1 MMGLPFTERRAVTE
15 MTAIRYVVADRPAKS
30 RILDEL
36 CANTGWHRNHARKAL
51 RAALQ
56 PKVVAPRRSPRPPVY
71 GPDVIAAL
79 TVCWLVLGMPA
90 GKRLAPMLNELVA
103 VLRHFGELVIADTTA
118 ELLSL
123 MV

>member
-1 MMGLPFTERRAVTE
+1 MGLTLSERRAVTQAA
-15 MTAIRYVVADRPAKS
+15 AIRYQQASKRGKS

-51 RAALQ
+51 KAALQ

-79 TVCWLVLGMPA
+79 TACWLVLGMPA

-103 VLRHFGELVIADTTA
+103 VLRHFGELVIGEDTA
-118 ELLSL
+118 E
-123 MV
+123 